1 MHEHINE
8 TTALQLILDR
18 WLPVAESR
26 YGVPYTADPVSVGRV
41 EIGWLFE
48 FAPTQQFNGAGHK
61 MYHLR
66 FIVDDL
72 ERRVHTVGTPGVQR
86 AIDRI
91 KRQRE

>member
-1 MHEHINE
+1 MHEPIDE

-26 YGVPYTADPVSVGRV
+26 YGVPYTAEPVSVGRV

-48 FAPTQQFNGAGHK
+48 FAPTQQFNDAGRK
-61 MYHLR
+61 LYHLQ

-86 AIDRI
+86 AVNRI